1 MAGPSARLQQ
11 WHCGFYIDITL
22 TDKGMT
28 EEGLW
33 KVMEIT
39 FAFLNRLKEMGGSTS
54 AYLTDLKYKNLID
67 FYFQTKKQAKIAVI
81 EWA

>member
-1 MAGPSARLQQ
+1 
-11 WHCGFYIDITL
+11 
-22 TDKGMT
+22 MT
-28 EEGLW
+28 EGGLW
-33 KVMEIT
+33 EVMRIV
-39 FAFLNRLKEMGGSTS
+39 FAFLNRLKGMGGSTP

>member
-1 MAGPSARLQQ
+1 
-11 WHCGFYIDITL
+11 
-22 TDKGMT
+22 
-28 EEGLW
+28 
-33 KVMEIT
+33 
-39 FAFLNRLKEMGGSTS
+39 MGGSTS